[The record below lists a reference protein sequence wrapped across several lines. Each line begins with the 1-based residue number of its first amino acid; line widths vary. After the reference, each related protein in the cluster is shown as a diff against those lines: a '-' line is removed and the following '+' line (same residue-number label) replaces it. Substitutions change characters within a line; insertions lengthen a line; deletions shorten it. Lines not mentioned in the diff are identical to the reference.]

1 MTAHADRMSDSTT
14 PTRQAE
20 PRSGPAPRRPWYQPL
35 VYWFC
40 HHAAA
45 LVFILIYRVRA
56 FHPERVPSRGAV
68 LIAANHQSFFDPPLV
83 GSMIQSRQV
92 SFVAKSGLF
101 SFGPFAWLIRTLN
114 SVPIREDTGD
124 AGAIKEVL
132 RRLATDDAVVIF
144 PEGSRTPD
152 GAMHEFKRGVALL
165 VKRADCPVVPVA
177 VEGVFDAWPIH
188 RKLPRF
194 FGQRLAV
201 MYGEPIDSRELMAQG
216 PDAALRRL
224 ESEVS
229 AMREQLRVYLRESS
243 PAWPNRA

>member
-1 MTAHADRMSDSTT
+1 MIEAGDT
-14 PTRQAE
+14 PRA
-20 PRSGPAPRRPWYQPL
+20 RRRGWHQPL

-56 FHPERVPSRGAV
+56 FHAKRVPTRGAV

-83 GSMIQSRQV
+83 GSMISQRQV

-101 SFGPFAWLIRTLN
+101 SFGPFGWLIGTLN
-114 SVPIREDTGD
+114 SVAIREDSGD

-132 RRLATDDAVVIF
+132 RRLAGGDAVVIF

-152 GAMHEFKRGVALL
+152 GAMHTFKRGVALL

-177 VEGVFDAWPIH
+177 VEGVYEAWPIH
-188 RKLPRF
+188 RRLPRF
-194 FGQRLAV
+194 FGQRVAV
-201 MYGEPIDSRELMAQG
+201 MYGEPIESRELMKDG

-224 ESEVS
+224 ECEIA
-229 AMREQLRVYLRESS
+229 AMRAQLRTYIDETSLAS
-243 PAWPNRA
+243 AQRA